1 MSVTVRGY
9 YNNYIWVLKLGY
21 KLILHYLPMVKI
33 RTPPLATVSL
43 IALNLLIFAFGF
55 LTDTHI
61 WIIRNFGFV
70 PDSVFDS
77 SRMGSSRQSYE
88 YQADPTSLENVAAS
102 TFIRLLSSMFIHSNV
117 THIVFNL
124 AALAY
129 IGGYSER
136 SIGTGRY
143 VVIYF
148 LSGICA
154 ALFHG
159 AIASYVLDSGQ
170 TLLIGAS
177 GAISGVLGIAAALG
191 NRRAYYW
198 LIIQIVFAVVGSVT
212 SIPIAFT
219 AHVGGFLA
227 GLALTKF
234 IVRGELF
241 RRREADRID
250 EGGAD

>member
-1 MSVTVRGY
+1 MVNIR
-9 YNNYIWVLKLGY
+9 N
-21 KLILHYLPMVKI
+21 LPV
-33 RTPPLATVSL
+33 ATVSL
-43 IALNLLIFAFGF
+43 IALNLLVFAFGF
-55 LTDTHI
+55 LTDSNT
-61 WIIRNFGFV
+61 WIITNFGFV
-70 PDSVFDS
+70 PDSIFNTDS
-77 SRMGSSRQSYE
+77 VNSARQSYTF
-88 YQADPTSLENVAAS
+88 QSDPSLENS
-102 TFIRLLSSMFIHSNV
+102 TTSTLIRLMSSMFIHASI

-136 SIGTGRY
+136 SIGTARY

-159 AIASYVLDSGQ
+159 VLASYVLGSGQ

-177 GAISGVLGIAAALG
+177 GAISGVLGIAAAVG

-198 LIIQIVFAVVGSVT
+198 LIFQIIFAFVGSVT

-219 AHVGGFLA
+219 AHIGGFLA
-227 GLALTKF
+227 GAILTKF
-234 IVRGELF
+234 MVKGQLH
-241 RRREADRID
+241 RRREPSRMD
-250 EGGAD
+250 EGIGY

>member
-1 MSVTVRGY
+1 MVNFRT
-9 YNNYIWVLKLGY
+9 
-21 KLILHYLPMVKI
+21 LPV
-33 RTPPLATVSL
+33 ATVSL
-43 IALNLLIFAFGF
+43 IAINLLVFAYGF
-55 LTDTHI
+55 FTDTHLR
-61 WIIRNFGFV
+61 IIENFGFI
-70 PDSVFDS
+70 PNSVFDRNS
-77 SRMGSSRQSYE
+77 VDPSRQSFTAQENPTYLDN
-88 YQADPTSLENVAAS
+88 DPTSTL
-102 TFIRLLSSMFIHSNV
+102 IRLISSIFIHANV

-124 AALAY
+124 AALGY

-159 AIASYVLDSGQ
+159 VIASFFLGSGQ

-198 LIIQIVFAVVGSVT
+198 LIIQIVFAFVGSVT

-219 AHVGGFLA
+219 AHVGGFLT
-227 GLALTKF
+227 GVILTKLM
-234 IVRGELF
+234 VRGEFL
-241 RRREADRID
+241 RRREANRMD
-250 EGGAD
+250 EGGVY

>member
-1 MSVTVRGY
+1 MGAVIHCSKTLSHFQPM
-9 YNNYIWVLKLGY
+9 NIQT
-21 KLILHYLPMVKI
+21 LPV
-33 RTPPLATVSL
+33 ATISL
-43 IALNLLIFAFGF
+43 IALNLLVFAFGS
-55 LTDTHI
+55 LTDSHT

-70 PDSVFDS
+70 PDSVFERNSVDS
-77 SRMGSSRQSYE
+77 PRQSHTF
-88 YQADPTSLENVAAS
+88 QVDSTSLENGATS
-102 TFIRLLSSMFIHSNV
+102 TLVRLVSSMFIHASV

-136 SIGTGRY
+136 SIGKGRY

-159 AIASYVLDSGQ
+159 VMASYVLGSGQ

-177 GAISGVLGIAAALG
+177 GAISGVLGIAAAMG
-191 NRRAYYW
+191 NRSAYYW
-198 LIIQIVFAVVGSVT
+198 LIIQIVFAFVGSLA

-219 AHVGGFLA
+219 AHIGGFLA
-227 GLALTKF
+227 GVTLTKLM
-234 IVRGELF
+234 VKS
-241 RRREADRID
+241 RIIPERKANRMD
-250 EGGAD
+250 EGGVY

>member
-1 MSVTVRGY
+1 MYAV
-9 YNNYIWVLKLGY
+9 KPFY
-21 KLILHYLPMVKI
+21 KSLLHFLPMVNF
-33 RTPPLATVSL
+33 RTLPVATVSL
-43 IALNLLIFAFGF
+43 IALNLLVFAYGF
-55 LTDTHI
+55 FTNTHL
-61 WIIRNFGFV
+61 WIIENFGFI
-70 PDSVFDS
+70 PDSVFDRNS
-77 SRMGSSRQSYE
+77 
-88 YQADPTSLENVAAS
+88 ADPPRRSFTARENPTYLDNDATSTL
-102 TFIRLLSSMFIHSNV
+102 IRLISSIFIHANV

-136 SIGTGRY
+136 SIGTSRY

-159 AIASYVLDSGQ
+159 VIASFFLGTGQ

-198 LIIQIVFAVVGSVT
+198 LIIQIVFAFVGSVT
-212 SIPIAFT
+212 LIPIAFT
-219 AHVGGFLA
+219 AHVGGFLT
-227 GLALTKF
+227 GVILTKLM
-234 IVRGELF
+234 VRGEFL
-241 RRREADRID
+241 RRKEANRMD
-250 EGGAD
+250 EGGVY

>member
-1 MSVTVRGY
+1 MVNFRT
-9 YNNYIWVLKLGY
+9 
-21 KLILHYLPMVKI
+21 LPV
-33 RTPPLATVSL
+33 ATIIL
-43 IALNLLIFAFGF
+43 IALNLLVFAYGF
-55 LTDTHI
+55 FTDTHL
-61 WIIRNFGFV
+61 WIIGNFGFI
-70 PDSVFDS
+70 PDSVFDRS
-77 SRMGSSRQSYE
+77 SVDPPRQSFTARE
-88 YQADPTSLENVAAS
+88 NPTYLDNDS
-102 TFIRLLSSMFIHSNV
+102 TSTLIRLISSIFIHANV

-159 AIASYVLDSGQ
+159 VIASFLLDSGQ

-177 GAISGVLGIAAALG
+177 GAISGVLGIAAAIG

-198 LIIQIVFAVVGSVT
+198 LIIQIVFAFVGSVT
-212 SIPIAFT
+212 LIPIAFT
-219 AHVGGFLA
+219 AHVGGFLT
-227 GLALTKF
+227 GVILTKLM
-234 IVRGELF
+234 VRGDFL
-241 RRREADRID
+241 RRREVNRRD
-250 EGGAD
+250 EGGVY

>member
-1 MSVTVRGY
+1 MCVMIQSYRSDSHITSMVNFR
-9 YNNYIWVLKLGY
+9 N
-21 KLILHYLPMVKI
+21 LPV
-33 RTPPLATVSL
+33 ATVSL
-43 IALNLLIFAFGF
+43 IALNLLVFAFGF
-55 LTDTHI
+55 FTDSHT

-70 PDSVFDS
+70 PDSVFVRNELDNSHHS
-77 SRMGSSRQSYE
+77 STLLTN
-88 YQADPTSLENVAAS
+88 PTSPENGTAS
-102 TFIRLLSSMFIHSNV
+102 TLVRLLSSMFIHASI

-124 AALAY
+124 AALGY

-159 AIASYVLDSGQ
+159 VIASYVLGNGQ

-177 GAISGVLGIAAALG
+177 GAISGVLGIAAATG

-198 LIIQIVFAVVGSVT
+198 LLIQIVFVFVGSVT

-219 AHVGGFLA
+219 AHIGGFLA
-227 GLALTKF
+227 GVILTKLM
-234 IVRGELF
+234 VKGELLQ
-241 RRREADRID
+241 RRETNRLD
-250 EGGAD
+250 EGGAY

>member
-1 MSVTVRGY
+1 
-9 YNNYIWVLKLGY
+9 
-21 KLILHYLPMVKI
+21 MVNI
-33 RTPPLATVSL
+33 RTLPVATVSL
-43 IALNLLIFAFGF
+43 IVVNLLVFAFGF
-55 LTDTHI
+55 LTDSHA

-70 PDSVFDS
+70 PDSVFNRNSVDNS
-77 SRMGSSRQSYE
+77 GQSHTF
-88 YQADPTSLENVAAS
+88 QADPTSLENGAPS
-102 TFIRLLSSMFIHSNV
+102 TLVRLLSSMFIHASV

-136 SIGTGRY
+136 SIGIGRY

-148 LSGICA
+148 LSGTCA

-159 AIASYVLDSGQ
+159 VIASYVLGSGQ

-177 GAISGVLGIAAALG
+177 GAISGVLGIAAAIG

-198 LIIQIVFAVVGSVT
+198 LIIQIVFAFVGSVT

-219 AHVGGFLA
+219 AHIGGFLA
-227 GLALTKF
+227 GVILTKLM
-234 IVRGELF
+234 VKGELF
-241 RRREADRID
+241 QRREANRMDK
-250 EGGAD
+250 GGVY

>member
-1 MSVTVRGY
+1 MVNIR
-9 YNNYIWVLKLGY
+9 N
-21 KLILHYLPMVKI
+21 LPV
-33 RTPPLATVSL
+33 ATVSL
-43 IALNLLIFAFGF
+43 IALNLLVFAFGF
-55 LTDTHI
+55 LTDSNT
-61 WIIRNFGFV
+61 WIIANFGFV
-70 PDSVFDS
+70 PDSIFNIDS
-77 SRMGSSRQSYE
+77 DSARQSYTF
-88 YQADPTSLENVAAS
+88 QTDPRSLENSATS
-102 TFIRLLSSMFIHSNV
+102 TLIRLMSSMFIHASI

-136 SIGTGRY
+136 SIGTARY

-159 AIASYVLDSGQ
+159 VLASYVLGSGQ

-177 GAISGVLGIAAALG
+177 GAISGVLGIAAAIG

-198 LIIQIVFAVVGSVT
+198 LIFQIIFAFVGSVT

-219 AHVGGFLA
+219 AHIGGFLA
-227 GLALTKF
+227 GAILTKF
-234 IVRGELF
+234 MVKGQLH
-241 RRREADRID
+241 RRREPSRMD
-250 EGGAD
+250 EGVGY

>member
-1 MSVTVRGY
+1 MVNFRT
-9 YNNYIWVLKLGY
+9 
-21 KLILHYLPMVKI
+21 LPV
-33 RTPPLATVSL
+33 ATISL
-43 IALNLLIFAFGF
+43 IVLNLLVFAYGF
-55 LTDTHI
+55 FTDTHL
-61 WIIRNFGFV
+61 WIIENFGFI
-70 PDSVFDS
+70 PDSVFDRNS
-77 SRMGSSRQSYE
+77 VDPLRQSFTARE
-88 YQADPTSLENVAAS
+88 NPTYLDTDATS
-102 TFIRLLSSMFIHSNV
+102 TLIRLISSIFIHANV

-159 AIASYVLDSGQ
+159 VIASFFLGSGE

-177 GAISGVLGIAAALG
+177 GAISGVLGIAAAIG

-198 LIIQIVFAVVGSVT
+198 LIIQIVFAFVGSVAL
-212 SIPIAFT
+212 IPIAFT
-219 AHVGGFLA
+219 AHVGGFLT
-227 GLALTKF
+227 GVILTKLM
-234 IVRGELF
+234 VRGEFL
-241 RRREADRID
+241 RRREVNRTD
-250 EGGAD
+250 EGGVY

>member
-1 MSVTVRGY
+1 MV
-9 YNNYIWVLKLGY
+9 
-21 KLILHYLPMVKI
+21 ILRTLPV
-33 RTPPLATVSL
+33 ATVSL
-43 IALNLLIFAFGF
+43 IALNVLVFVVGS
-55 LTDTHI
+55 LTDSHTR
-61 WIIRNFGFV
+61 IIANFGFV
-70 PDSVFDS
+70 PDSLFDRNSVDS
-77 SRMGSSRQSYE
+77 SLQSYTF
-88 YQADPTSLENVAAS
+88 QSGPTSLENGAIS
-102 TFIRLLSSMFIHSNV
+102 SLIRLLSSMFIHASV

-159 AIASYVLDSGQ
+159 VIASYVWGSGQ

-177 GAISGVLGIAAALG
+177 GAISGVLGIAAAIG

-198 LIIQIVFAVVGSVT
+198 LIIQIVFAFVGSVT
-212 SIPIAFT
+212 SIPVAFT
-219 AHVGGFLA
+219 AHIGGFLA
-227 GLALTKF
+227 GVILTKPM
-234 IVRGELF
+234 VKGKLF
-241 RRREADRID
+241 QRREANRMD
-250 EGGAD
+250 EGGVY

>member
-1 MSVTVRGY
+1 MVNFRT
-9 YNNYIWVLKLGY
+9 
-21 KLILHYLPMVKI
+21 LPV
-33 RTPPLATVSL
+33 ATISL
-43 IALNLLIFAFGF
+43 IALNLLVFAYGF
-55 LTDTHI
+55 FTDTHL
-61 WIIRNFGFV
+61 WIIENFGFI
-70 PDSVFDS
+70 PDSVFDRNS
-77 SRMGSSRQSYE
+77 VDPSRQSSTAQE
-88 YQADPTSLENVAAS
+88 NPTYLDTDATS
-102 TFIRLLSSMFIHSNV
+102 TLIRLISSIFIHANV

-159 AIASYVLDSGQ
+159 VIASFLLDSGQ

-177 GAISGVLGIAAALG
+177 GAISGVLGIAAAIG

-198 LIIQIVFAVVGSVT
+198 LIIQIVFAFVGSVT
-212 SIPIAFT
+212 LIPIAFT
-219 AHVGGFLA
+219 AHIGGFLT
-227 GLALTKF
+227 GVILTKLM
-234 IVRGELF
+234 VRGKFLRTKELNKM
-241 RRREADRID
+241 D
-250 EGGAD
+250 EGGVN